1 MRQVSCQCL
10 PVQGR
15 FFPRLAVAVGKHE
28 PASQSSQ
35 RTLMTLSRSRIS
47 LCLPPTSSS
56 SVLSSSCSK
65 LNGEWL
71 SGAPFRKTN
80 GISRAAHRG
89 ITNHT
94 PMIAFLLFHLSA
106 VRNHWKLEVEGN
118 GQRKW
123 GSLAGAGGGGSL
135 YHLPGIKKWRVAGK
149 VYIREIRWAAIFH

>member
-71 SGAPFRKTN
+71 SGAPFRKNERHFACGPPRHNQPHPDDRVPTVPPECR
-80 GISRAAHRG
+80 SK
-89 ITNHT
+89 
-94 PMIAFLLFHLSA
+94 S
-106 VRNHWKLEVEGN
+106 LEV
-118 GQRKW
+118 R
-123 GSLAGAGGGGSL
+123 GGGKWPTKMGIIGGRGREREP
-135 YHLPGIKKWRVAGK
+135 LPFAG
-149 VYIREIRWAAIFH
+149 H